1 MQDYPVR
8 AAQGAREPRAS
19 ERTVQCQVL
28 PEQQTHLPQQGLTQ
42 ALQQPGRVQARE
54 RVGAPRQRELQSGP
68 LALQPD
74 APPDWRRSRQGLRAS
89 PRSLERQLPAPP

>member
-19 ERTVQCQVL
+19 ERTVQRQVL
-28 PEQQTHLPQQGLTQ
+28 PEQQTHLPQLGLPP
-42 ALQQPGRVQARE
+42 ALPQPEGVQARE
-54 RVGAPRQRELQSGP
+54 RVGAPRQREPQSGT

-74 APPDWRRSRQGLRAS
+74 APPDWRRSRQGLRAL
-89 PRSLERQLPAPP
+89 PRSLERQLLVPP